1 MIAVTFALPAESSE
15 FIRRLQSPT
24 RTRRGSIEIV
34 TGMLHGQ
41 TVALV
46 HTGVGEKSTRARLG
60 SFLEAE
66 TPTCLISA
74 GFAGALHEKRQLG
87 DVVIGQNFSAPFLVD
102 AARRALSTIRVD
114 VLPMTTASEVIDLP
128 TVRQRIAESTS
139 AEAVDMET
147 EYIAQLCASQEIPML
162 SLRAITDTPSAPFPA
177 PPGVL
182 FNMERQKTEFASL
195 FWYLLLRPAA
205 IVRFLSFAQNVAR
218 SRQALTSALEL
229 LLREPLG

>member
-1 MIAVTFALPAESSE
+1 
-15 FIRRLQSPT
+15 
-24 RTRRGSIEIV
+24 
-34 TGMLHGQ
+34 
-41 TVALV
+41 
-46 HTGVGEKSTRARLG
+46 
-60 SFLEAE
+60 
-66 TPTCLISA
+66 
-74 GFAGALHEKRQLG
+74 
-87 DVVIGQNFSAPFLVD
+87 
-102 AARRALSTIRVD
+102 
-114 VLPMTTASEVIDLP
+114 
-128 TVRQRIAESTS
+128 
-139 AEAVDMET
+139 
-147 EYIAQLCASQEIPML
+147 ML